1 MALTIEAPSKWTFML
16 PHTFWCF
23 LSWLF
28 SMREFRLTLTL
39 RLGIC
44 NKNTAIYTPV
54 FLWEKIVLGGS
65 LLVYGN
71 SYKYKIYV
79 IFFDDRDATSGVEKK
94 IVSEGI

>member
-16 PHTFWCF
+16 PHTFWRF

-44 NKNTAIYTPV
+44 NKNTDTPV
-54 FLWEKIVLGGS
+54 FLWEKIGLGGS

-71 SYKYKIYV
+71 SYKYKIYNY
-79 IFFDDRDATSGVEKK
+79 FRRDADLERKVEWHQN
-94 IVSEGI
+94 ET